1 MKFYLYKELYKG
13 FPENTVGEK
22 IIKMRL
28 MNNFESEQFADLI
41 HFHYDT
47 LEGWELHN
55 VMPKP
60 ESLLKLCDL
69 FHVPIGYF
77 HEYYEIYYNNPGK
90 IVRAWKDKNS
100 YSYLDAM
107 KCI

>member
-1 MKFYLYKELYKG
+1 MSNLEREDF
-13 FPENTVGEK
+13 T
-22 IIKMRL
+22 RL
-28 MNNFESEQFADLI
+28 L

-107 KCI
+107 KCIES